1 MSCLVWNA
9 RGLRNQRAFR
19 ELQRLIAEKNPSL
32 IFFCETKLRDFN
44 CKRWKVALGF
54 SGLFV
59 VNCEGRSG
67 GLIMLW
73 KEPLNVTVFSYSSG
87 HIDSIVQHGDKRWR
101 FTGFYGHPEANNRHI
116 SWTLLRRL
124 SCMHDLSMLPW
135 IVGGDFNEICFDSE
149 KLGGNPRPLGQ
160 TRAFRDVLDASNLQ
174 DLHAEG
180 EFFTWVN
187 RRASPNVIFE
197 RIDRYVATFE

>member
-1 MSCLVWNA
+1 MSCIVWNA
-9 RGLRNQRAFR
+9 RGLGNQRAFR
-19 ELQRLIAEKNPSL
+19 ELQRLIAEKNTSL
-32 IFFCETKLRDFN
+32 IFLCETKLRDFN
-44 CKRWKVALGF
+44 CKSWKVVLGF

-67 GLIMLW
+67 GLILLW
-73 KEPLNVTVFSYSSG
+73 KEPLNVTVLSYSSG
-87 HIDSIVQHGDKRWR
+87 HIDSIVRHGEKRWR

-124 SCMHDLSMLPW
+124 SCMHELSRFPW
-135 IVGGDFNEICFDSE
+135 IVGGDFNEIFFDTE
-149 KLGGNPRPLGQ
+149 KHGGNPQPLGQ
-160 TRAFRDVLDASNLQ
+160 TRAFREVLDVSNLQ
-174 DLHAEG
+174 YLHVEG

-187 RRASPNVIFE
+187 RRAHPNVIFE